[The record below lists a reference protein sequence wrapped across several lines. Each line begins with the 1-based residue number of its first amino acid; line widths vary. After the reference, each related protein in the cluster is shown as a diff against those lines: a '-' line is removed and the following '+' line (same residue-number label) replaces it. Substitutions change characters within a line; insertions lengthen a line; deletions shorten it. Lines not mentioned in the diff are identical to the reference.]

1 MATENPYSAPAAQI
15 ADPTLEIPED
25 IRKKIKNAWVA
36 AVISGSITL
45 VVTLVA
51 MSGTDILG
59 FSAWELVD
67 VGLIFLLAF
76 GIYQRSRAC
85 AVAMLAYFVLSKIFI
100 MVESGRPS
108 GIPLAIVFIYF
119 FWQGVSGT
127 FAYHK
132 LKSRKPAFVA
142 SGG

>member
-1 MATENPYSAPAAQI
+1 MATENPYSAPATQI
-15 ADPTLEIPED
+15 ADPILEIPED

-36 AVISGSITL
+36 AVISGSMTL
-45 VVTLVA
+45 VVTLIA

-59 FSAWELVD
+59 FSAWELLD
-67 VGLIFLLAF
+67 VALVLLLAF
-76 GIYQRSRAC
+76 GIYKKSRAC
-85 AVAMLAYFVLSKIFI
+85 AVAMLAYFVLSKILM
-100 MVESGRPS
+100 MVESGKPS
-108 GIPLAIVFIYF
+108 GLPLAIVFIYF

-132 LKSRKPAFVA
+132 LKNRKPALVA